1 MVFKVPPQF
10 FLYRLHKQINLLNSV
25 DKVFLQKKTKLLIYF
40 RLNWRSNPA
49 WHKGFLTCGFP
60 RALTKPEVGEMMHVT
75 FFHQS
80 TKNRLMEE
88 YLIYF
93 HFRLMHHRIVPR
105 LAIPASWWDWHVPEI
120 GRNCSGWSSFQFCVV
135 SNPMSLFPTKIVL
148 PSCSV
153 ATCPSSI
160 FSQNWKFPKF
170 LYTPPRFVEAAYFA
184 SRSSI

>member
-1 MVFKVPPQF
+1 
-10 FLYRLHKQINLLNSV
+10 
-25 DKVFLQKKTKLLIYF
+25 
-40 RLNWRSNPA
+40 
-49 WHKGFLTCGFP
+49 
-60 RALTKPEVGEMMHVT
+60 
-75 FFHQS
+75 
-80 TKNRLMEE
+80 MEE

-105 LAIPASWWDWHVPEI
+105 LAIPASWWDWHLPEI

-170 LYTPPRFVEAAYFA
+170 LYTPLNCATSIIYLQNFNFAQIHKILKNQTDLFAAFCKIWSPLMWGRYSWCDIKANIRHIEIWRMKTWKIDLLDFTFYA
-184 SRSSI
+184 VFWWFCA